1 MDRKLIYDILRLA
14 LSGDA
19 LAGAVQEGAAVA
31 ADRRCGSA
39 LEAASAQEWDWV
51 FSTLS
56 MHGLAAFAYDG
67 VERMPQQARPP
78 KEVLLKFISANMKGE
93 QSYAKLKGLAD
104 RIGEVLR
111 ENEVKCLLLKGL
123 SLAEYYPRP
132 QSRKFLDIDLY
143 SPEASHQIDDAFI
156 AKGVD
161 VDTEFYRHSHMSLKG
176 VLVENHHCLLDVR
189 GRDLLRRLDAD
200 LKAMAQDHLATFEGP
215 GLYYPDARFSL
226 IFNLHHAMSHFI
238 YEGISFKFLVDWI
251 WFLRRERQLLKD
263 EQTAQDLKRHGLLK
277 FAAVMSKVSVDHL
290 GLSLDD
296 VPECVRT
303 EMCMLKPKV
312 VERFIDDL
320 FRPYEQIHQ
329 KSIVKERLNSVRRII
344 RSSWKPKEFLGQ
356 SAVSFVWGK
365 FVPIL
370 MGRKYEAD

>member
-1 MDRKLIYDILRLA
+1 MDNRELIYNLIHYSLTQTLPA
-14 LSGDA
+14 DA
-19 LAGAVQEGAAVA
+19 KEGFEVFAGV
-31 ADRRCGSA
+31 
-39 LEAASAQEWDWV
+39 SAQQWDWA

-56 MHGLAAFAYDG
+56 MHGLAAVAYDA
-67 VERMPQQARPP
+67 VERMPLEVRPP
-78 KEVLLKFISANMKGE
+78 KETLLKFISANMKAQ
-93 QSYAKLKGLAD
+93 QSYAKLKELSD
-104 RIGEVLR
+104 RIGEVVA
-111 ENEVKCLLLKGL
+111 ECGTKCLLLKGL

-143 SPEASHQIDDAFI
+143 SPEDSHKIDEVFKAR
-156 AKGVD
+156 GVD
-161 VDTEFYRHSHMSLKG
+161 VDTDFYRHSHMTLKG

-189 GRDLLRRLDAD
+189 GREFLRRRDAD
-200 LKAMAQDHLATFEGP
+200 LKDMAQRHLATFNAP

-251 WFLRRERQLLKD
+251 YFLRREKNLLKD
-263 EQTAQDLKRHGLLK
+263 ECTAEDLKRHGVLK

-296 VPECVRT
+296 VPECVRA
-303 EMCMLKPKV
+303 EMSLLKPKV

-329 KSIVKERLNSVRRII
+329 KSIVKERIYSVRRII
-344 RSSWKPKEFLGQ
+344 RAAWKPKEFLGQ
-356 SAVSFVWGK
+356 SAVGFVWGK

-370 MGRKYEAD
+370 FGRKYEAD